1 MKILLT
7 NDDGI
12 NAKGIQALI
21 NKISLLGEV
30 YVVAPDGE
38 RSASSQAITMNKP
51 IRVDEVELKIDN
63 TQAWS
68 SSGTPTDCVKLAIE
82 TLLPQKPDLVISGI
96 NAGPNMGNDVLYSGT
111 VSAAI
116 EGAIHKI
123 PSIAVSLNKWQD
135 CDFSVAAEFMHSFI
149 QKNYNSEWHYSTLL
163 NINIPAVA
171 GELIGG
177 IKITKLG
184 NRKYENAF
192 HRRQDPRGRVY
203 YWMGGQ
209 IVDCD
214 NAEDTDIY
222 ALKNN
227 YISITPIHFDLTDY
241 NSIEKLN
248 FTV

>member
-1 MKILLT
+1 M
-7 NDDGI
+7 
-12 NAKGIQALI
+12 
-21 NKISLLGEV
+21 
-30 YVVAPDGE
+30 
-38 RSASSQAITMNKP
+38 
-51 IRVDEVELKIDN
+51 
-63 TQAWS
+63 
-68 SSGTPTDCVKLAIE
+68 
-82 TLLPQKPDLVISGI
+82 
-96 NAGPNMGNDVLYSGT
+96 
-111 VSAAI
+111 
-116 EGAIHKI
+116 
-123 PSIAVSLNKWQD
+123 
-135 CDFSVAAEFMHSFI
+135 
-149 QKNYNSEWHYSTLL
+149 
-163 NINIPAVA
+163 
-171 GELIGG
+171 IGG

>member
-51 IRVDEVELKIDN
+51 IRVDEVELRIEN

-68 SSGTPTDCVKLAIE
+68 ISGTPTDCVKLAIE

-116 EGAIHKI
+116 EA
-123 PSIAVSLNKWQD
+123 Q
-135 CDFSVAAEFMHSFI
+135 FI
-149 QKNYNSEWHYSTLL
+149 KFLL
-163 NINIPAVA
+163 
-171 GELIGG
+171 LQ
-177 IKITKLG
+177 
-184 NRKYENAF
+184 Y
-192 HRRQDPRGRVY
+192 H
-203 YWMGGQ
+203 
-209 IVDCD
+209 
-214 NAEDTDIY
+214 
-222 ALKNN
+222 
-227 YISITPIHFDLTDY
+227 
-241 NSIEKLN
+241 
-248 FTV
+248 